1 MQLQMILPRLF
12 SIIVLSLWVLT
23 SGVSAQTRV
32 GTPPVTAFVNVNVV
46 PMDSE
51 RILNEQTVIVRDGR
65 IVEIG
70 SSEQVKIPEG
80 ATRIDGQGKYLMPG
94 LVDIHVHGLDDNE
107 KTTDKELF
115 LYIAYG
121 VTTVEHRRGQTQLLK
136 LRELIKTGGN
146 FFAPTLYV
154 SSPFIFGEKSLTR
167 SGDTHDTPEAARKA
181 VAEYAK
187 DGYDSLKVY
196 GDWKQEPY
204 EALIDEAAKQKIPVA
219 GHFAR
224 NLPLDLNLRARL
236 EVAHAEEYLYTYFFK
251 VAKGD
256 WTKRESLIPE
266 VAKATKVAGVYVTA
280 TLTSYRGIGLVAG
293 DDTFQQLLK
302 TPELKYI
309 PKSNRDRLTSDRNGY
324 RKQFKNEDGAVF
336 AGLTVFLKKLIK
348 GMQDEGVKIL
358 LGTDASFEAQ
368 SFTIP
373 GLSAQ
378 DELRELVE
386 AGLTPYQAILAG
398 TRNAAEALNGSNEF
412 GTVSTGKR
420 ADLILIEG
428 NPFEDINQ
436 VSKQSG
442 VMVRGR
448 WHSRAEIQKR
458 LDELAASFAN

>member
-1 MQLQMILPRLF
+1 M
-12 SIIVLSLWVLT
+12 
-23 SGVSAQTRV
+23 
-32 GTPPVTAFVNVNVV
+32 
-46 PMDSE
+46 
-51 RILNEQTVIVRDGR
+51 
-65 IVEIG
+65 
-70 SSEQVKIPEG
+70 
-80 ATRIDGQGKYLMPG
+80 
-94 LVDIHVHGLDDNE
+94 
-107 KTTDKELF
+107 
-115 LYIAYG
+115 
-121 VTTVEHRRGQTQLLK
+121 
-136 LRELIKTGGN
+136 
-146 FFAPTLYV
+146 
-154 SSPFIFGEKSLTR
+154 
-167 SGDTHDTPEAARKA
+167 
-181 VAEYAK
+181 
-187 DGYDSLKVY
+187 
-196 GDWKQEPY
+196 
-204 EALIDEAAKQKIPVA
+204 
-219 GHFAR
+219 
-224 NLPLDLNLRARL
+224 
-236 EVAHAEEYLYTYFFK
+236 AHAEEYLYTYFFK

-336 AGLTVFLKKLIK
+336 AGLTVFLKRLIK

-378 DELRELVE
+378 DELRELVD

-398 TRNAAEALNGSNEF
+398 TRNAAEALNGSSEF
-412 GTVSTGKR
+412 GTVSAGKR

-428 NPFEDINQ
+428 NPFADINQ

-458 LDELAASFAN
+458 LDELASSFAN